1 MKHVL
6 IVVHSECYN
15 DLRYGCG
22 CSCSIIMRRDIS
34 WVFFSRPVANK
45 ERNIKS
51 TDATGWYSYL
61 DVYTKLHRNVSVSQ
75 RLQHIWSTLSSGLH
89 RQHHRK
95 PLVIII
101 LYDSVVSH
109 LCVHVHV
116 ST

>member
-22 CSCSIIMRRDIS
+22 CSCSIIMRQDIS

-61 DVYTKLHRNVSVSQ
+61 DVYTKLHRGYRYLIHLYRGSNVSVSQ
-75 RLQHIWSTLSSGLH
+75 RLQHIMEHSVLKSSQTTSQKVTGDYYT
-89 RQHHRK
+89 
-95 PLVIII
+95 V
-101 LYDSVVSH
+101 
-109 LCVHVHV
+109 
-116 ST
+116 